1 MIIDSAVLNGKC
13 SCGREHNM
21 STKAAYISSG
31 CLAEFENILSL
42 YGISGKRCALYGEN
56 SYAATKG
63 LHPRADQNI
72 VLPAENLH
80 ADEKSTARVLEL
92 MQDDI
97 ELLIAVGSGTIH
109 DIARFC
115 AHERKIS
122 FVSVPTAASVDGF
135 CSTVA
140 AMTWFGYKKTMPAV
154 APELVIADIDI
165 IKNAPF
171 DLVKSGVGDIMAK
184 YTALAD
190 WEIAHELSGE
200 YLCSRIYDI
209 MRSAAD
215 TAMASVDGL
224 IAGDEKAYED
234 VTYALVMSGLAMQ
247 MMGNSRPASGCE
259 HHISHMIEMCPAGLE
274 VAFSALHGEK
284 AGVGSVL
291 GATEYH
297 KLAGIDD
304 IEPYALEYSPLSG
317 QKLKS
322 FFGEG
327 LIDGVIKEN
336 EADSLAPVDR
346 MKLVSSW
353 PQIRSII
360 SKIPKVDYF
369 LAILEKLN
377 AKRTLEDIG
386 VNSAYINDVLDYSPI
401 VRNRLTLM
409 RVRRMIRH

>member
-1 MIIDSAVLNGKC
+1 MIIDSAVLSGKC

-109 DIARFC
+109 DIARLC

-171 DLVKSGVGDIMAK
+171 ELVKSGVGDIMAK

-247 MMGNSRPASGCE
+247 MMGNSSPASGCE

-304 IEPYALEYSPLSG
+304 IEPYALEYSPLCE
-317 QKLKS
+317 QELKS
-322 FFGEG
+322 FFGER

-360 SKIPKVDYF
+360 SKIPKGDYF
-369 LAILEKLN
+369 LSILEKLN

>member
-1 MIIDSAVLNGKC
+1 MIIDSAVLSGKC

-115 AHERKIS
+115 AHERKIN

-154 APELVIADIDI
+154 APELVIADTDI

-171 DLVKSGVGDIMAK
+171 ELVKSGVGDIMAK

-200 YLCSRIYDI
+200 YLCPRIYDI

-247 MMGNSRPASGCE
+247 MMGNSRPASSCE

-304 IEPYALEYSPLSG
+304 IEPYALEYSPLCE
-317 QKLKS
+317 QELKS
-322 FFGEG
+322 FFGER

-360 SKIPKVDYF
+360 SKIPKGDYF
-369 LAILEKLN
+369 LAILEMLKGLL
-377 AKRTLEDIG
+377 RTL
-386 VNSAYINDVLDYSPI
+386 VSTPPI
-401 VRNRLTLM
+401 SMMFLITPPLCETALP
-409 RVRRMIRH
+409 